1 MVTFPGSNRV
11 PQHLFAMS
19 LHRSAGSAATF
30 FTLSD
35 GSPRAIMGIRRKN
48 DGTVQTLNESVADGD
63 TVGAQ
68 LDGTGSI
75 RFLPQ
80 TAENSAGGAAPLVF
94 VRL

>member
-1 MVTFPGSNRV
+1 M
-11 PQHLFAMS
+11 
-19 LHRSAGSAATF
+19 AATF

-48 DGTVQTLNESVADGD
+48 DGTVQTLDESVADGD

-75 RFLPQ
+75 RFLGIDSPEKSFDSRSAAARPQ
-80 TAENSAGGAAPLVF
+80 WARSGSNT
-94 VRL
+94 